1 MTSIAPAKPVSVEEF
16 WRLCADGKP
25 RELVRGEVREKM
37 PVNLYHGRLALW
49 IGAQLANYQAH
60 IQRYLGEVVAETGFI
75 IRYPD
80 GRTSVRAPD
89 IAFIRKERLPEPY
102 PNAFLEIAP
111 DLAIE
116 IVSPHDAYT
125 EVRDKVDEL
134 LQAGT
139 AVVWVVDP
147 QGRRVEVYQPN
158 QPTQILREGD
168 ILSCEAL
175 LPGFRLSVA
184 VLFGGLRLAME
195 RAQATEEA

>member
-37 PVNLYHGRLALW
+37 PVGIRHAVLASFVSHRLQQFLDS
-49 IGAQLANYQAH
+49 LE
-60 IQRYLGEVVAETGFI
+60 QRLGVVAVELGVV
-75 IRYPD
+75 IRHAD
-80 GRTSVRAPD
+80 AESVRAPD

-116 IVSPHDAYT
+116 IVSPNDAYT
-125 EVRDKVDEL
+125 EVRDKVEEL

-175 LPGFRLSVA
+175 LPGFRLPVA
-184 VLFGGLRLAME
+184 VLFGGLRLAIE
-195 RAQATEEA
+195 GGRATEEA